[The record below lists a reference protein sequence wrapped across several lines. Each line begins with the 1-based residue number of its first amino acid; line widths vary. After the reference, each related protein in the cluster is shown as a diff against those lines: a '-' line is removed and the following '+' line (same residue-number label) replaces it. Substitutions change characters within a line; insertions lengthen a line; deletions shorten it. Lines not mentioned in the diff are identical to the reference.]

1 MDIMKKKSTEF
12 SAGHAINLR
21 IAENANN
28 RLVEAQKKGA
38 EFLIGG
44 PGFNIDTG
52 GLKPSIV
59 TNVTKDMTI
68 FEEET
73 FGPSA
78 SLYVFQDDADAIKI
92 ANNSIYGLNAA
103 VHTTNMGRGLDVA
116 RKLEVGQVHINNLTA
131 FDEGKAVLGPKHWHQ
146 LTTHR
151 NYSRWR

>member
-12 SAGHAINLR
+12 SAGHAVNLR
-21 IAENANN
+21 VAENANS
-28 RLVEAQKKGA
+28 RLVEAQEKGA

-52 GLKPSIV
+52 GLKPTIV
-59 TNVTKDMTI
+59 TNVTKGMTI

-78 SLYVFQDDADAIKI
+78 SLYVFQDDADAVKI

-103 VHTTNMGRGLDVA
+103 VHTTNMARGLDVA

-131 FDEGKAVLGPKHWHQ
+131 FDEGKATLYSKYWQQ
-146 LTTHR
+146 LTTQR
-151 NYSRWR
+151 NHSGWG

>member
-1 MDIMKKKSTEF
+1 MKRKSTEF
-12 SAGHAINLR
+12 SAGHAVNLR
-21 IAENANN
+21 IAENANS
-28 RLVEAQKKGA
+28 RLLEAQEKGA

-52 GLKPSIV
+52 GLKPTIV
-59 TNVTKDMTI
+59 TNVTEDMTM

-78 SLYVFQDDADAIKI
+78 SLYIFQDDADAVNI

-103 VHTTNMGRGLDVA
+103 VHTTNMARGLDMA

-131 FDEGKAVLGPKHWHQ
+131 FDEGKAALGSKHWHQ
-146 LTTHR
+146 LTTNR
-151 NYSRWR
+151 DYSRWG